1 MQFSL
6 CLEDLVPVALG
17 RYIRALIISISQA
30 GTGSSTATEH
40 VENLLEKIFNLFLEQ
55 VNLWSD
61 ICSLA
66 ELKSPEL
73 TESSLFGLV
82 C

>member
-17 RYIRALIISISQA
+17 RYIRALIMSISQA
-30 GTGSSTATEH
+30 GTDSYTASDH
-40 VENLLEKIFNLFLEQ
+40 VEHLLEKIFNLFLEQ

-61 ICSLA
+61 VCSLA

-73 TESSLFGLV
+73 TESSLYG
-82 C
+82 

>member
-6 CLEDLVPVALG
+6 CLEDLVPLALG
-17 RYIRALIISISQA
+17 RYIRALIMSISQA
-30 GTGSSTATEH
+30 GTGSYNATDNVEH
-40 VENLLEKIFNLFLEQ
+40 LLEKIFNLFLEQ

-66 ELKSPEL
+66 ELKGPEL
-73 TESSLFGLV
+73 TESSLYG
-82 C
+82 